1 MSDARAY
8 HEAELAIARSP
19 NDPRRILPTI
29 PPDARSVLDVGCGAG
44 QSLIALALPSSVLA
58 VGLDRDSYA
67 LSLGAEWT
75 SDVRFVCGSGVS
87 LPFADESFDFV
98 FSRVALP
105 YMHVPTALRE
115 IHRVLAP
122 AGRMWL
128 VLHGPS
134 IVFSQLG
141 QAVRGGHAKSALFQ
155 SYAAVNGAL
164 YHLTGR
170 LLRWPVDG
178 RYESFQTRR
187 IIPRLRQVGFG
198 DVQVESAPHFI
209 VRARKG
215 TTS

>member
-29 PPDARSVLDVGCGAG
+29 PSNARRVLDVGCGAG
-44 QSLIALALPSSVLA
+44 QSLIALALPLGVAA
-58 VGLDRDSYA
+58 VGLDLDRDA
-67 LSLGAEWT
+67 LALGATWT
-75 SDVRFVCGSGVS
+75 SDVRFVCGSGES
-87 LPFADESFDFV
+87 LPFDDDTFDFV

-115 IHRVLAP
+115 VHRVLAP
-122 AGRMWL
+122 AGRAWL
-128 VLHGPS
+128 VFHGPG
-134 IVFSQLG
+134 IVLSQLTA
-141 QAVRGGHAKSALFQ
+141 AVRGLHARSVLFQ

-170 LLRWPVDG
+170 LLRWPAGGG

-187 IIPRLRQVGFG
+187 VIPRLRELGFTE
-198 DVQVESAPHFI
+198 VEVETAPHFI
-209 VRARKG
+209 VRATKG
-215 TTS
+215 